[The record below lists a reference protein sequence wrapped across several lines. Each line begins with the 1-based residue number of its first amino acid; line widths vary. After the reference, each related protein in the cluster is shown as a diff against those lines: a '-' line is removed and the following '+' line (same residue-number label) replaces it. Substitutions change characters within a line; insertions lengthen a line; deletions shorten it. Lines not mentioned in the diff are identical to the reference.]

1 MGEGQQDSIWQWFIR
16 PHVCRKIE
24 NQTAKVTLK
33 IIRIVCMDMWLQLF
47 HVELHHGMLTRM
59 LLSQMQIQLSCV
71 VERHKKCIGFEGAA
85 RSQSPAKA
93 HQNVCAPK
101 PVPVDTY
108 LPVATCLK
116 EVPAKSHL

>member
-47 HVELHHGMLTRM
+47 HVELHHGMLTGM
-59 LLSQMQIQLSCV
+59 LLTQMQIQLCWEWSSATKHALASKELQDLRV
-71 VERHKKCIGFEGAA
+71 LPKRIKMSVHQYLF
-85 RSQSPAKA
+85 QSIPIYPL
-93 HQNVCAPK
+93 QLV
-101 PVPVDTY
+101 
-108 LPVATCLK
+108 
-116 EVPAKSHL
+116 